1 MRSLI
6 ALYNICIISV
16 HEKATKIVQNYQRS
30 LVIGLLREKQQ
41 PPDGKSLKQFTV
53 SIINNLQTLF
63 NVKALHFKCSGDKR
77 CLNKEESV
85 SENFV
90 IRFL

>member
-41 PPDGKSLKQFTV
+41 PPDGKSLKQK
-53 SIINNLQTLF
+53 IKKIKNLQTLF